1 MNRKGKLGAA
11 LGDDLRHALPGQSR
25 RGTYVGHRL
34 AGVMGEQ
41 DRHAEL
47 LPVTRNLASRALD
60 TPKIRLRHTSHFV
73 TIVTQPPQI
82 T

>member
-11 LGDDLRHALPGQSR
+11 LGDYLTDPLPGQTSGR
-25 RGTYVGHRL
+25 TYVGHRL

-41 DRHAEL
+41 DRHPEL
-47 LPVTRNLASRALD
+47 LPVARDLASRALD